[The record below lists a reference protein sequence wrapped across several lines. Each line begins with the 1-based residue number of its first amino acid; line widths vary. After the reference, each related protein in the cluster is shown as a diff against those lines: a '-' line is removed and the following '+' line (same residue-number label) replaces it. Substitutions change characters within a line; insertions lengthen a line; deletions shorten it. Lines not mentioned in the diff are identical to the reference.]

1 MTYKIKRK
9 LMLKNVVFF
18 LTLLIAS
25 RFIGL
30 PTNFTPLL
38 ALAVFMPRLT
48 DDKLIQHL
56 LPVCIIAFT
65 NLFLQPVNSIV
76 FFTMLMVFAVT
87 PYISRNSDSLLW
99 GSLSAVLIWHVTVNG
114 AVWLSSGGSLLNT
127 LIAAIPFDF
136 KLAVSTGLYVLLFHF
151 AENFYMSVSQSNI
164 KLIDKLVLAKT

>member
-1 MTYKIKRK
+1 
-9 LMLKNVVFF
+9 MLKNVVFF
-18 LTLLIAS
+18 LALLIAS

-87 PYISRNSDSLLW
+87 PYISRKSDSLLW
-99 GSLSAVLIWHVTVNG
+99 GSFVRSIDLACNSQWSRMVIERRISFEHFDC
-114 AVWLSSGGSLLNT
+114 SDT
-127 LIAAIPFDF
+127 L
-136 KLAVSTGLYVLLFHF
+136 
-151 AENFYMSVSQSNI
+151 
-164 KLIDKLVLAKT
+164 

>member
-1 MTYKIKRK
+1 
-9 LMLKNVVFF
+9 
-18 LTLLIAS
+18 
-25 RFIGL
+25 
-30 PTNFTPLL
+30 
-38 ALAVFMPRLT
+38 
-48 DDKLIQHL
+48 
-56 LPVCIIAFT
+56 
-65 NLFLQPVNSIV
+65 
-76 FFTMLMVFAVT
+76 MLMVFAVT
-87 PYISRNSDSLLW
+87 PYISRKSDNLLW